1 MRSAIPP
8 DTGSCGG
15 APSIAFMTP
24 GEGSSLTNA
33 ESAGRVLDEILAGVR
48 EDVAAREAQVPLEQ
62 IKQLALEAPPPQ
74 DAYAALRAP
83 GVGVIAEVK
92 RASPSKGPLA
102 EIPDPAELARE
113 YAAGG
118 ARCVS
123 VLTEKRWFGGSL
135 DDLVAVRAA
144 VEVPLLRKD
153 FIVSSYQVHEAR
165 AHGADLVLLIV
176 AALEQNTLSGLLD
189 RIESLGMTA
198 LVEVHDEEET
208 DRALAAGAR
217 VIGINARDLRTL
229 EVDRSVFERIAPG
242 LPNSVVKIAESGVR
256 GPHDLIRYASAGA
269 DAVLVGEGLVTQK
282 SPRDAVAEL
291 VTAGSHPATPRPVR

>member
-1 MRSAIPP
+1 M
-8 DTGSCGG
+8 
-15 APSIAFMTP
+15 
-24 GEGSSLTNA
+24 
-33 ESAGRVLDEILAGVR
+33 LDEIVAGVR
-48 EDVAAREAQVPLEQ
+48 EDVAAREAILPLER
-62 IKQLALEAPPPQ
+62 IREMAAAAPAAI

-92 RASPSKGPLA
+92 RASPSKGALA
-102 EIPDPAELARE
+102 DIVDPAALATE

-123 VLTEKRWFGGSL
+123 VLTEGRWFGGSL

-144 VEVPLLRKD
+144 IAVPILRKD

-165 AHGADLVLLIV
+165 ANGADLCLLIV
-176 AALEQNTLSGLLD
+176 AALEQNVLVGLLE
-189 RIESLGMTA
+189 RVESLGMTA
-198 LVEVHDEEET
+198 LVEVHDEEEA

-217 VIGINARDLRTL
+217 VIGVNARNLRTL
-229 EVDRSVFERIAPG
+229 EIDRTVFERIAPG
-242 LPNSVVKIAESGVR
+242 LPGHVVKIAESGVR
-256 GPHDLIRYASAGA
+256 GPHDLIKYASAGA

-282 SPRDAVAEL
+282 SPREAVAEL